1 MARKKQIDH
10 DPIVARFG
18 QRLRELRVSRGL
30 TQAQLAEKAE
40 VTISYITR
48 LEAGSYAPG
57 IDLVQK
63 LAAAL
68 GTTAADL
75 LPAGD
80 QPPDAAAVL
89 RERAR
94 ELFDGLVTS
103 EDQAELS
110 ILVQLLD
117 KLTRA
122 SSSDS

>member
-1 MARKKQIDH
+1 MARKKQIEH

-18 QRLRELRVSRGL
+18 ARLRELRTSRGL
-30 TQAQLAEKAE
+30 TQAQLAERAE
-40 VTISYITR
+40 VTLSYITR

-68 GTTAADL
+68 GTSAADL
-75 LPAGD
+75 LPAAD
-80 QPPDAAAVL
+80 QPPDAVAVL

-94 ELFDGLVTS
+94 VLFDGLVTS

>member
-30 TQAQLAEKAE
+30 TQAQLAERAE

-48 LEAGSYAPG
+48 LESGGYAPG

-75 LPAGD
+75 LPGGD

-94 ELFDGLVTS
+94 TLFDGLVTS

-110 ILVQLLD
+110 LLVQLLD

>member
-1 MARKKQIDH
+1 MAKRRTQIDH

-18 QRLRELRVSRGL
+18 ARLRELRTSRGL
-30 TQAQLAEKAE
+30 TQAQLAERAE

-48 LEAGSYAPG
+48 LESGGYAPG

-63 LAAAL
+63 LATAL
-68 GTTAADL
+68 GTTAADI
-75 LPAGD
+75 LPAAD
-80 QPPDAAAVL
+80 PPPDAAEVL

-94 ELFDGLVTS
+94 ALFDGLVVS

-110 ILVQLLD
+110 LLVRLLD

-122 SSSDS
+122 ASDS